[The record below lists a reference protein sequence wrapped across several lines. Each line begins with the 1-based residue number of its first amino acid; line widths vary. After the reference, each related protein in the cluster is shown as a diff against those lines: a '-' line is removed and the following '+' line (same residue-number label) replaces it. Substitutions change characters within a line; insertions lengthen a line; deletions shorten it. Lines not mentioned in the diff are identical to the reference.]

1 MWMWMWMQLTDLPA
15 PLLFLVVAALT
26 HSPHSPCRGHTI
38 IHCAQYQRLLP
49 TACICLSLH
58 APAWL
63 IDRGEAS
70 LPPRHAR
77 APAAALSTHPTPARR
92 NRAAVPDH
100 SLTHSL
106 TTLTIRHDIPENHPS
121 LYSSPLLSLALV
133 RHPRLHA
140 YTPHQSI
147 HHPTACTRLCCHEAA
162 VRPPPQV
169 NTRLLDKT

>member
-77 APAAALSTHPTPARR
+77 APAAALSTHQHPTPARR
-92 NRAAVPDH
+92 NQQQSPITH

-106 TTLTIRHDIPENHPS
+106 HSRYDTTYLRITLHSTPPHCYRS
-121 LYSSPLLSLALV
+121 LSSDT
-133 RHPRLHA
+133 HA
-140 YTPHQSI
+140 YTPTRRINQSI
-147 HHPTACTRLCCHEAA
+147 TRPLALGF
-162 VRPPPQV
+162 VVTKP
-169 NTRLLDKT
+169 L